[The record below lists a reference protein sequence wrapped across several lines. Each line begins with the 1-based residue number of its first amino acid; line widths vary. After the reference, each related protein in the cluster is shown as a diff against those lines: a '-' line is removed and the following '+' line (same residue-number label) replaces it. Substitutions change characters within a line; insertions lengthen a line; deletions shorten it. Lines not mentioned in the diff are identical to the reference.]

1 MDACWLGYN
10 VVEICPNSVRILVV
24 VVYSTSSQI
33 ACCILGAAAI
43 YWCGYLARAT
53 TSKGSVQIVSRLTNI
68 ATCVVGLLLAVL
80 FVEPLPYRWY
90 VGEVIPL
97 PNGLSR
103 SIKVTF

>member
-1 MDACWLGYN
+1 MLCIVPAVKL
-10 VVEICPNSVRILVV
+10 LV
-24 VVYSTSSQI
+24 
-33 ACCILGAAAI
+33 A
-43 YWCGYLARAT
+43 YWVLLPYIGVGYLARAT
-53 TSKGSVQIVSRLTNI
+53 ASKGSVQIVSRLTNI

-103 SIKVTF
+103 SVKVTF